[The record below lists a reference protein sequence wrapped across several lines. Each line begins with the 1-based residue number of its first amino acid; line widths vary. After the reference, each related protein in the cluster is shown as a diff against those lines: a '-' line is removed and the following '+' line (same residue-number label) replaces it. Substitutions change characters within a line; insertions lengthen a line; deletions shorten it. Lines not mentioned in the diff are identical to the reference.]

1 MVISPFSLQRL
12 YITGELKIVQ
22 GRSVSI
28 REETKF
34 TGSGTRLRHCRPIPW
49 LSLDTETFPPILKGF
64 LRCRLTRAM
73 RNRGYTDFSTR
84 ERNLEYVKEYV
95 IIIRKNR

>member
-49 LSLDTETFPPILKGF
+49 FSLDTETFPRSLKD
-64 LRCRLTRAM
+64 CSLTRTM
-73 RNRGYTDFSTR
+73 RNPMDIEVFRYEKW
-84 ERNLEYVKEYV
+84 ERNLKHVKENTLFDE
-95 IIIRKNR
+95 K

>member
-34 TGSGTRLRHCRPIPW
+34 TGYQIASLPSYTVVQPRHGNVSPV
-49 LSLDTETFPPILKGF
+49 LKGF
-64 LRCRLTRAM
+64 LGCSLTRAM
-73 RNRGYTDFSTR
+73 RNPMDIEIFRYEKW
-84 ERNLEYVKEYV
+84 ERNLKHVKENTLFDE
-95 IIIRKNR
+95 K